1 METPAMRSTPIVTV
15 LLATTLAASACSKQ
29 EAERTDAAAAS
40 SDTTPAS
47 HRDADSTRSG
57 PDNVGRHA
65 APGVAFDYAYHFA
78 LPRNAISAVQE
89 QHVRACEQLGLS
101 RCRVTGMKYD
111 AGENDSV
118 DASLSLRLAP
128 DIARMFARD
137 AVGTVEKS
145 KGKLVN
151 AAVTGEDAAA
161 KLAETN
167 ARIEQIAAHR
177 RVLEAQLARSGL
189 QRQERED
196 LRHEL
201 SGLGEKTVTER
212 LSQSQTVQSVATT
225 PMTFAYASAEGFGFG
240 GSPLDEAA
248 HASWRGTSAIVWMV
262 TVGLGVVLP
271 WLVLVAAIMLGWRS
285 AAARRLRAWLSG
297 RPAKLDTPGE

>member
-1 METPAMRSTPIVTV
+1 MRSTSIVTV
-15 LLATTLAASACSKQ
+15 LLATTLAVSACSKQ
-29 EAERTDAAAAS
+29 EAESPDAAAAS
-40 SDTTPAS
+40 PDTSTAS
-47 HRDADSTRSG
+47 RRDADPARSG
-57 PDNVGRHA
+57 PQNLGRHD

-89 QHVRACEQLGLS
+89 QHVRACEQLGLA

-111 AGENDSV
+111 ADENDRI

-128 DIARMFARD
+128 DIARIFARD
-137 AVGTVEKS
+137 AVSAVEKS

-167 ARIEQIAAHR
+167 ARIEQIATHR
-177 RVLEAQLARSGL
+177 KVLEAQLARPGL

-196 LRHEL
+196 LRREL
-201 SGLGEKTVTER
+201 SGLGERTVTER
-212 LSQSQTVQSVATT
+212 MSQSQTVQSVATT
-225 PMTFAYASAEGFGFG
+225 PMTFAYASTEGFGLG

-262 TVGLGVVLP
+262 TLGLGLVLP
-271 WLVLVAAIMLGWRS
+271 WLVLAIAVVLGWRS
-285 AAARRLRAWLSG
+285 AAARRLRGWLTG
-297 RPAKLDTPGE
+297 RPAKFDAPGE

>member
-1 METPAMRSTPIVTV
+1 MRSIPIVTV
-15 LLATTLAASACSKQ
+15 LLVTTLAVSACSRQ
-29 EAERTDAAAAS
+29 EAETPDAATAS
-40 SDTTPAS
+40 SAS
-47 HRDADSTRSG
+47 STAAHRDADPARSG
-57 PDNVGRHA
+57 PDTIGRHN

-78 LPRNAISAVQE
+78 LPRNAIGPVQE
-89 QHVRACEQLGLS
+89 KHVRACEQLGLS

-111 AGENDSV
+111 AGDNDRI

-137 AVGTVEKS
+137 AVSAVKKS

-177 RVLEAQLARSGL
+177 KVLEAQLGRPGL
-189 QRQERED
+189 LRQEREE
-196 LRHEL
+196 LRREL

-225 PMTFAYASAEGFGFG
+225 PMTFAYASTEGFGLG
-240 GSPLDEAA
+240 GSPLNEAA

-262 TVGLGVVLP
+262 TVGLGVALP
-271 WLVLVAAIMLGWRS
+271 WLVLVLAVVLGWRL
-285 AAARRLRAWLSG
+285 AAARRLRAWLTG
-297 RPAKLDTPGE
+297 RPAKLDAPD